1 MKKLISILILTVST
15 LVSAKSGGMGNGGH
29 PFEMQF
35 LRAGRQ
41 VVKILKDDQ
50 VYKTP
55 EVASINTYLLELNLE
70 TIKIEVKK
78 KRRGLKDKFGQKKC
92 ALNFPGK
99 KLIQLDENCWKDIN
113 TKVHLKL
120 PFVLHELLGLSG
132 EEVDHY
138 NISSKLGQSI
148 DSFIITLYSKVE
160 LTSTEGSVITSEY
173 AAVREIAQFGQENLS
188 FYFDFDKSFGL
199 REYQYKTLDTVCQ
212 NLGFRF
218 HVKVQVKI
226 SNYLIHTLETKDGG
240 LALSESENVDKYIK
254 SVTCAK

>member
-1 MKKLISILILTVST
+1 MKKLLSTLILTAST
-15 LVSAKSGGMGNGGH
+15 LASATSGGMGNGGH

-50 VYKTP
+50 VFKAP
-55 EVASINTYLLELNLE
+55 AIAGINTYLLELNLE
-70 TIKIEVKK
+70 TIKIEVKN
-78 KRRGLKDKFGQKKC
+78 KRKGLRDKFGKKKC

-113 TKVHLKL
+113 SKVHLKL

-138 NISSKLGQSI
+138 NISSKLGKSVESFV
-148 DSFIITLYSKVE
+148 DSLYSKVE
-160 LTSTEGSVITSEY
+160 LNSVEGSEITSEY
-173 AAVREIAQFGQENLS
+173 SAVREIGEFSQENLS
-188 FYFDFDKSFGL
+188 FYFDFDKAFGL
-199 REYQYKTLDTVCQ
+199 REYQYKTLDTLCQ

-218 HVKVQVKI
+218 HVKAKSRI